1 MGADSGNGELRV
13 SAHATARAYWTSP
26 IPVTLVTGQAP
37 PLEVAVPR
45 ILVDVIGSVLI
56 AVTAVNA
63 GMQFARLRRR
73 HHAVSQVVSAP
84 AGRPV
89 RLALLAAALG
99 VWLLIG
105 GWAIVGV
112 MWAIIA
118 WELIV
123 DMTALVGRRRRRASH
138 AS

>member
-1 MGADSGNGELRV
+1 V
-13 SAHATARAYWTSP
+13 S
-26 IPVTLVTGQAP
+26 
-37 PLEVAVPR
+37 R

-56 AVTAVNA
+56 AVSAVNA
-63 GMQFARLRRR
+63 GVQFARLRRR
-73 HHAVSQVVSAP
+73 HHAVLQLVSAP
-84 AGRPV
+84 AGWHV
-89 RLALLAAALG
+89 RLALLAAAIG
-99 VWLLIG
+99 VWPLIG

-123 DMTALVGRRRRRASH
+123 QMTALVGRSRRARASH